1 MSPRADI
8 AWSRQLAGTSVSAV
22 VLWIFAGTV
31 VMAAHG
37 AAGWWLMQEREAP
50 AAMAEPAAIMIDLAA
65 VPMAPAAVEDQIAP
79 DEVDAEAAEAVE
91 AETVEEVE
99 VAQAVR
105 PVEPDRVEET
115 PPEEVEP
122 IEPEPVVEIEE
133 TPPEEVEPI
142 EPEPVV
148 EIEPE
153 PVEEVVEEI
162 IEPVE
167 QEVAA
172 LDPVELP
179 LPQTRPEPPR
189 EQEVKQDKP
198 KEKPKP
204 RKKPE
209 PVKARQAPAAEK
221 RKAQVQAPV
230 EAPRAAAQQSS
241 SGAAA
246 SVSPARWQARVASHL
261 ERRKRYPA
269 AAKRQGQQGTAQV
282 RFTIDGSGHVQS
294 VSLVRSSGVAALD
307 EEVVALVRRAS
318 PVPAPPPGVN
328 RTIVVPIRFSMR

>member
-37 AAGWWLMQEREAP
+37 AAGWWLMQERPAP

-99 VAQAVR
+99 VAQVVR
-105 PVEPDRVEET
+105 PVEPDRVEEVEET

-122 IEPEPVVEIEE
+122 IEPEPAVEIEE
-133 TPPEEVEPI
+133 TPEAV
-142 EPEPVV
+142 
-148 EIEPE
+148 EPE

-162 IEPVE
+162 VEPVE

-172 LDPVELP
+172 LDPVEVP
-179 LPQTRPEPPR
+179 LPQMRPEPPR
-189 EQEVKQDKP
+189 KQEVKQEKP
-198 KEKPKP
+198 KEKPKL

-209 PVKARQAPAAEK
+209 PVKARQAPSADK
-221 RKAQVQAPV
+221 RKAQVRAPV

-328 RTIVVPIRFSMR
+328 RTIIVPIRFSMR